1 MAKELTRIQEE
12 YLDWLLLPSELKVP
26 HTNQE
31 WAAEHNLT
39 PNTLTNWKKLPMFA
53 ERWKDGIKGMAVS
66 PERTQML
73 LDSLFKKGIN
83 GDVKSAQLYLQ
94 ATNQMPNPRQE
105 INIKSDNARELSDGE
120 LEALIA
126 QYAQTEKKKRDDE
139 VKDVEK
145 DLTKLKKVIK
155 DAP

>member
-12 YLDWLLLPSELKVP
+12 YLDWLLLPSELKSP
-26 HTNQE
+26 HTNTE
-31 WAAEHNLT
+31 WAAEHSLT
-39 PNTLTNWKKLPMFA
+39 LNTLTNWKKLPMFA

-105 INIKSDNARELSDGE
+105 INIKTDNARELSDGE

-145 DLTKLKKVIK
+145 DLSKLKKVIK

>member
-1 MAKELTRIQEE
+1 MAKELTRLQEE
-12 YLDWLLLPSELKVP
+12 YLDWLCLPSELKVP
-26 HTNQE
+26 HTNTE
-31 WAAEHNLT
+31 WAAAHDLSL
-39 PNTLTNWKKLPMFA
+39 NTLTNWKKLPMFA
-53 ERWKDGIKGMAVS
+53 ERWKDSIKGMAVS

-105 INIKSDNARELSDGE
+105 INIKTDNARDLSDGE

-139 VKDVEK
+139 IKDVEK

-155 DAP
+155 DAK